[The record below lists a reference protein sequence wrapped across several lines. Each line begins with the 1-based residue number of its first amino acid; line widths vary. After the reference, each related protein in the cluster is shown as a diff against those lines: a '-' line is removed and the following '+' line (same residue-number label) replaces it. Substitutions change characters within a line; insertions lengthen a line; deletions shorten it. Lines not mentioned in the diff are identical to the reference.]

1 MNEVEQA
8 ELFNRELDALLQGGG
23 SPSFSGDQGALRL
36 AASMAA
42 LDFSGESRVKA
53 GLRARLVPAG
63 EGFAAGLRALLANNY
78 ARAAFAAAAIAVAL
92 LPLARRQP
100 APPPAVVAHIA
111 APAPLGAAVPPQEA
125 MSARLPASL
134 RAAGSTGPLFASLPM
149 GELRGEPIKAPVM
162 ELNSGR
168 NTEGQGGT
176 AIIFE
181 TDSGTFALER
191 REVKPEQI
199 FELRTGLGGPTARGP
214 AGAAPCATRP
224 VAPSPFVNKAG
235 EALQ

>member
-23 SPSFSGDQGALRL
+23 THSFSGDQGALRL

-42 LDFSGESRVKA
+42 LDFSAESRVKA
-53 GLRARLVPAG
+53 GLRARLLPAG
-63 EGFAAGLRALLANNY
+63 EGFAAGLRALFANNY

-92 LPLARRQP
+92 LPLARRQQP
-100 APPPAVVAHIA
+100 LAPQPPAVVARIPA
-111 APAPLGAAVPPQEA
+111 VPAPLGAALPRPEA

-134 RAAGSTGPLFASLPM
+134 RGAGGTGPLFASLPM

-162 ELNSGR
+162 ELNSGSR
-168 NTEGQGGT
+168 AERQGGT

-199 FELRTGLGGPTARGP
+199 FEVRTL
-214 AGAAPCATRP
+214 
-224 VAPSPFVNKAG
+224 
-235 EALQ
+235 